1 MTRRKNKITKISIL
15 ILMFLSLFLGVKY
28 YKVSDDFNAYVESSD
43 LENKVLESQL
53 TEILHKYD
61 SVSVKNKLDSIRFN
75 DEFKLVKSDNNL
87 EKKHYKFNSIE
98 DSIVFYAKQ
107 KQNEKSVVA
116 PRNLTP
122 LVASDSKIAP
132 KSSQLSALNINAKG
146 VKIYSDAYKM
156 SEAKIQQLRVCF
168 TLEENQLV
176 NSGAKTIY
184 VQVVNPKNQIISL
197 GDTSVESDT
206 NVKLQ
211 YSASVNTN
219 YQKKDTDVCT
229 YVDLEKNKTIKGTYK
244 INIYHDFVKIGT
256 TIFEY

>member
-15 ILMFLSLFLGVKY
+15 ILMLLSLFLGVKY

-61 SVSVKNKLDSIRFN
+61 SVSAKNKIDSIKFDQVIKPNNSNGIVNKTFN
-75 DEFKLVKSDNNL
+75 NSLV
-87 EKKHYKFNSIE
+87 E
-98 DSIVFYAKQ
+98 DSIVFYAKELQ
-107 KQNEKSVVA
+107 KAKKEK
-116 PRNLTP
+116 RNLT
-122 LVASDSKIAP
+122 VANLAETKKNNSKTN
-132 KSSQLSALNINAKG
+132 SLSALNINAKG

-176 NSGAKTIY
+176 NSGEKTIY

-197 GDTSVESDT
+197 GDTSVESDA

-211 YSASVNTN
+211 YSASVTTN

-229 YVDLEKNKTIKGTYK
+229 YVDLEKNKTIKGKYK

>member
-15 ILMFLSLFLGVKY
+15 ILMLLSLFLGVKY

-61 SVSVKNKLDSIRFN
+61 SVSAKNKIDSIKFDQVIKPNNSNGIVNKTFN
-75 DEFKLVKSDNNL
+75 NSLV
-87 EKKHYKFNSIE
+87 E
-98 DSIVFYAKQ
+98 DSIVFYAKELQ
-107 KQNEKSVVA
+107 KAKNEK
-116 PRNLTP
+116 RNLT
-122 LVASDSKIAP
+122 VANLAETKKNTSKTN
-132 KSSQLSALNINAKG
+132 SLSALNINAKG

-176 NSGAKTIY
+176 NSGEKTIY

-197 GDTSVESDT
+197 GDTSVESDA

-211 YSASVNTN
+211 YSASVTTN

-229 YVDLEKNKTIKGTYK
+229 YVDLEKNKTIKGKYK

>member
-15 ILMFLSLFLGVKY
+15 ILMLLTLFFGVKY
-28 YKVSDDFNAYVESSD
+28 YKTSDDFNNYIETSD

-61 SVSVKNKLDSIRFN
+61 SLSVKNKIDSLRF
-75 DEFKLVKSDNNL
+75 DEQLKLVQSGKTS
-87 EKKHYKFNSIE
+87 KQVSRFNSIE
-98 DSIVFYAKQ
+98 DSIVFFAKQ
-107 KQNEKSVVA
+107 QQISKEITLKTNAITSPKAVSKTAQ
-116 PRNLTP
+116 LT
-122 LVASDSKIAP
+122 
-132 KSSQLSALNINAKG
+132 ALNVNAKG

-168 TLEENQLV
+168 TLEENQLI
-176 NSGAKTIY
+176 NSGNKTIY
-184 VQVVNPKNQIISL
+184 VQVVNPKNQIISS

-206 NVKLQ
+206 NIKLQ
-211 YSASVNTN
+211 YSASVSTN

-229 YVDLEKNKTIKGTYK
+229 YVDLEKNKTIKGKYK

-256 TIFEY
+256 AIFEY

>member
-1 MTRRKNKITKISIL
+1 ML
-15 ILMFLSLFLGVKY
+15 LSLFLGVKY

-61 SVSVKNKLDSIRFN
+61 SVSAKNKIDSIKFEQVIKPN
-75 DEFKLVKSDNNL
+75 NSNGIVDKTSNKSLV
-87 EKKHYKFNSIE
+87 E
-98 DSIVFYAKQ
+98 DSIVFYAKELQ
-107 KQNEKSVVA
+107 KAKKEK
-116 PRNLTP
+116 RNLT
-122 LVASDSKIAP
+122 VANLAETKKNNSKTN
-132 KSSQLSALNINAKG
+132 SLSALNINAKG

-176 NSGAKTIY
+176 NSGEKTIY

-197 GDTSVESDT
+197 GDTSVESDA

-211 YSASVNTN
+211 YSASVTTN

-229 YVDLEKNKTIKGTYK
+229 YVDLEKNKTIKGKYK

>member
-15 ILMFLSLFLGVKY
+15 VLLLLSLFLSVKY
-28 YKVSDDFNAYVESSD
+28 YKISDDFKAYTENSE

-53 TEILHKYD
+53 TEILYKYD
-61 SVSVKNKLDSIRFN
+61 SVSVKSKIDSLRF
-75 DEFKLVKSDNNL
+75 DEQIKMIQSGDLTSNADRVKVL
-87 EKKHYKFNSIE
+87 E
-98 DSIVFYAKQ
+98 DSIVLYAKQ
-107 KQNEKSVVA
+107 QQKGSTTV
-116 PRNLTP
+116 
-122 LVASDSKIAP
+122 S
-132 KSSQLSALNINAKG
+132 KSSPGIIKSSSKTAQLNALNVNAKG

-168 TLEENQLV
+168 TLEENQLI

-197 GDTSVESDT
+197 GDTSVESDA

-211 YSASVNTN
+211 YSASVTTN

-229 YVDLEKNKTIKGTYK
+229 YVDLEKNKTIKGKYK

>member
-1 MTRRKNKITKISIL
+1 MALRKNKITKISIL
-15 ILMFLSLFLGVKY
+15 ILMLLSLFLGVKY
-28 YKVSDDFNAYVESSD
+28 YKVSDDFNAYVQSSD

-61 SVSVKNKLDSIRFN
+61 SVSAKNKIDSIKFDQVIKPNNSNGIVDKTFN
-75 DEFKLVKSDNNL
+75 NSLV
-87 EKKHYKFNSIE
+87 E
-98 DSIVFYAKQ
+98 DSIVFYAKELQ
-107 KQNEKSVVA
+107 KAKKEN
-116 PRNLTP
+116 RNLTVAN
-122 LVASDSKIAP
+122 LVETKKNNSKTN
-132 KSSQLSALNINAKG
+132 KLSALNINAKG

-197 GDTSVESDT
+197 GDTSVESDA

-211 YSASVNTN
+211 YSASVTTN

-229 YVDLEKNKTIKGTYK
+229 YVDLEKNKTIKGKYK

>member
-61 SVSVKNKLDSIRFN
+61 SVSAKNKIDSIKFDQVIKPNNSNGIVNKTFN
-75 DEFKLVKSDNNL
+75 NSLV
-87 EKKHYKFNSIE
+87 E
-98 DSIVFYAKQ
+98 DSIVFYAKELQ
-107 KQNEKSVVA
+107 KAKKEK
-116 PRNLTP
+116 RNLT
-122 LVASDSKIAP
+122 VANLAETKKNNSKTN
-132 KSSQLSALNINAKG
+132 SLSALNINAKG

-176 NSGAKTIY
+176 NSGEKTIY

-197 GDTSVESDT
+197 GDTSVESDA

-211 YSASVNTN
+211 YSASVTTN

-229 YVDLEKNKTIKGTYK
+229 YVDLEKNKTIKGKYK

>member
-15 ILMFLSLFLGVKY
+15 ILMLLSLFLGVKY

-61 SVSVKNKLDSIRFN
+61 SVSAKNKIDSIRFDQIIKPN
-75 DEFKLVKSDNNL
+75 NSNGIVDKTFNNSLV
-87 EKKHYKFNSIE
+87 E
-98 DSIVFYAKQ
+98 DSIVFYAKELQ
-107 KQNEKSVVA
+107 KAKKEN
-116 PRNLTP
+116 RNLT
-122 LVASDSKIAP
+122 VANLAETKKNNSKTN
-132 KSSQLSALNINAKG
+132 SLSALNINAKG

-176 NSGAKTIY
+176 NSGEKTIY

-197 GDTSVESDT
+197 GDTSVESDA

-211 YSASVNTN
+211 YSASVTTN

-229 YVDLEKNKTIKGTYK
+229 YVDLEKNKTIKGKYK

>member
-1 MTRRKNKITKISIL
+1 MARRKNKITKISIL
-15 ILMFLSLFLGVKY
+15 ILMLLSLFLGVKY
-28 YKVSDDFNAYVESSD
+28 YKVSDDFNAYVQSSD

-61 SVSVKNKLDSIRFN
+61 SVSAKNKIDSIKFDQVIKPNNSNGIVDKTFN
-75 DEFKLVKSDNNL
+75 NSLV
-87 EKKHYKFNSIE
+87 E
-98 DSIVFYAKQ
+98 DSIVFYAKELQ
-107 KQNEKSVVA
+107 KAKKEK
-116 PRNLTP
+116 RNLT
-122 LVASDSKIAP
+122 VANLAETKKNNSKTN
-132 KSSQLSALNINAKG
+132 SLSALNINAKG

-176 NSGAKTIY
+176 NSGEKTIY

-197 GDTSVESDT
+197 GDTSVESDA

-211 YSASVNTN
+211 YSASVTTN
-219 YQKKDTDVCT
+219 YQKKDTDICT
-229 YVDLEKNKTIKGTYK
+229 YVDLEKNKTIKGKYK

>member
-61 SVSVKNKLDSIRFN
+61 SVSAKNKIDSIKFDQLIKPNNSNGIVNKTFN
-75 DEFKLVKSDNNL
+75 NSLV
-87 EKKHYKFNSIE
+87 E
-98 DSIVFYAKQ
+98 DSIVFYAKELQ
-107 KQNEKSVVA
+107 KAKKEK
-116 PRNLTP
+116 RNLT
-122 LVASDSKIAP
+122 VANLAETKKNNSKTN
-132 KSSQLSALNINAKG
+132 SLSALNINAKG

-176 NSGAKTIY
+176 NSGEKTIY

-197 GDTSVESDT
+197 GDTSVESDA

-211 YSASVNTN
+211 YSASVTTN

-229 YVDLEKNKTIKGTYK
+229 YVDLEKNKTIKGKYK

>member
-15 ILMFLSLFLGVKY
+15 ILMLLSLFLGVKY

-61 SVSVKNKLDSIRFN
+61 SVSAKNKIDSIRFDQIIKPN
-75 DEFKLVKSDNNL
+75 NSNGIVDKTFNNSLV
-87 EKKHYKFNSIE
+87 E
-98 DSIVFYAKQ
+98 DSIVFYAKELQ
-107 KQNEKSVVA
+107 KAKKEN
-116 PRNLTP
+116 RNLTVAN
-122 LVASDSKIAP
+122 LVETKKNNSKTN
-132 KSSQLSALNINAKG
+132 KLSALNINAKG

-176 NSGAKTIY
+176 NSGVKTIY

-197 GDTSVESDT
+197 GDTSVESDA

-211 YSASVNTN
+211 YSASVTTN

-229 YVDLEKNKTIKGTYK
+229 YVDLEKNKTIKGKYK

>member
-1 MTRRKNKITKISIL
+1 MLLT
-15 ILMFLSLFLGVKY
+15 LFFGVKY
-28 YKVSDDFNAYVESSD
+28 YKTSDDFNNYIETSD

-61 SVSVKNKLDSIRFN
+61 SLSVKNKIDSLRF
-75 DEFKLVKSDNNL
+75 DEQLKLVQSGKTS
-87 EKKHYKFNSIE
+87 KQVSRFNSIE
-98 DSIVFYAKQ
+98 DSIVFFAKQ
-107 KQNEKSVVA
+107 QQISKEITLKTNAITSPKVVSKTA
-116 PRNLTP
+116 QLT
-122 LVASDSKIAP
+122 
-132 KSSQLSALNINAKG
+132 ALNVNAKG

-168 TLEENQLV
+168 TLEENQLI
-176 NSGAKTIY
+176 NSGNKTIY
-184 VQVVNPKNQIISL
+184 VQVVNPKNQIISS

-206 NVKLQ
+206 NIKLQ

-229 YVDLEKNKTIKGTYK
+229 YVDLEKNKTIKGKYK

-256 TIFEY
+256 AIFEY

>member
-1 MTRRKNKITKISIL
+1 MALRKNKITKISIL
-15 ILMFLSLFLGVKY
+15 ILMLLSLFLGVKF
-28 YKVSDDFNAYVESSD
+28 YKVSDDFNKYVESSE

-61 SVSVKNKLDSIRFN
+61 SVSAKNKIDSIKFEQVIKPN
-75 DEFKLVKSDNNL
+75 NSNAVVDKTSNKSLVQ
-87 EKKHYKFNSIE
+87 
-98 DSIVFYAKQ
+98 DSVVFYAKELQ
-107 KQNEKSVVA
+107 KAKKEN
-116 PRNLTP
+116 RNLT
-122 LVASDSKIAP
+122 VANLAETKKNNSKTN
-132 KSSQLSALNINAKG
+132 SLSALNINAKG

-176 NSGAKTIY
+176 NSGEKTIY

-197 GDTSVESDT
+197 GDTSVESDA

-211 YSASVNTN
+211 YSASVTTN

-229 YVDLEKNKTIKGTYK
+229 YVDLEKNKTIKGKYK

>member
-1 MTRRKNKITKISIL
+1 MTLRKNKITKISIL
-15 ILMFLSLFLGVKY
+15 VLMLLALFLGVKY
-28 YKVSDDFNAYVESSD
+28 YKVSDDFNDYVENSE

-61 SVSVKNKLDSIRFN
+61 SVSAKNKIDSIRF
-75 DEFKLVKSDNNL
+75 DHKIKLISSNGLVNNPS
-87 EKKHYKFNSIE
+87 KFNSPE

-107 KQNEKSVVA
+107 QQNIKKDVVKA
-116 PRNLTP
+116 PVTN
-122 LVASDSKIAP
+122 LVASEKNTP
-132 KSSQLSALNINAKG
+132 KTNNLSALNVNAKG
-146 VKIYSDAYKM
+146 VKIYSDNYNL

-176 NSGAKTIY
+176 KSGNKTIY
-184 VQVVNPKNQIISL
+184 VQVVNPKNQIISS
-197 GDTSVESDT
+197 GNTSVESDA

-211 YSASVNTN
+211 YSASVNAN
-219 YQKKDTDVCT
+219 YQKQDTDVCT
-229 YVDLEKNKTIKGTYK
+229 YVDLEQKKTIKGKYK